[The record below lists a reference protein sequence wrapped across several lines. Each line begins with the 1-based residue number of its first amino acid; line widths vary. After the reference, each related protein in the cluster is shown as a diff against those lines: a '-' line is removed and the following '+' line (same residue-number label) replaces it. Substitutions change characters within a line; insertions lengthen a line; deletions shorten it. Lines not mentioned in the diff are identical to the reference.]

1 MMIIPMD
8 KSTSKLML
16 LQTLTLLRRT
26 MTAHNAVTPSRQFSL
41 THCVRTPHTN
51 TKRLADMQQ

>member
-16 LQTLTLLRRT
+16 LQTVMLLGWT
-26 MTAHNAVTPSRQFSL
+26 MTAQNAVTPSRQFSL
-41 THCVRTPHTN
+41 THCVRTPHAN
-51 TKRLADMQQ
+51 TKRLADM

>member
-16 LQTLTLLRRT
+16 LQTLTLLGRT
-26 MTAHNAVTPSRQFSL
+26 MTVTPSRQFSL
-41 THCVRTPHTN
+41 THCVRTPHAN
-51 TKRLADMQQ
+51 TKRLADM